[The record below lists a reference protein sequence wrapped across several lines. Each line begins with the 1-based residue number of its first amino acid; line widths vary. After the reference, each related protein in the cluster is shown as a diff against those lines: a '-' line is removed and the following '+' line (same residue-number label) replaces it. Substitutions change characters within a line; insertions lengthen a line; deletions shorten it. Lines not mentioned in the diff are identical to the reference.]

1 MPGHYGSV
9 HSHSNKSTT
18 TGGGSTNRERGIQR
32 NQTQKVSKKTK
43 TGGDDHRTTRNSQ
56 THFINTKMPPMEKS
70 VLDNTLFAKVGSA
83 IASGLDSVTNASVK
97 NRAFFDKNY
106 DRIRANKTN
115 IGLPDKATFDALPLS
130 EKQALYRATR
140 LDIMRNRQNPLGE
153 PLGDDGR
160 GGANQTL
167 LSQEPTSGV
176 VTNDGIVGPIVGSN
190 AVKSAEEIQAEKNKE
205 GGIILAKKRGRS
217 EMIKTSSQGLMDDED
232 IIMRKTLLG

>member
-1 MPGHYGSV
+1 MPGHYGSM

-18 TGGGSTNRERGIQR
+18 TGGGNTNRERGIQR

-43 TGGDDHRTTRNSQ
+43 TGGEDHRTTRNSQ
-56 THFINTKMPPMEKS
+56 THFINTALPPMEQK
-70 VLDNTLFAKVGSA
+70 TLAGKLLQGA
-83 IASGLDSVTNASVK
+83 ANALDSVTGASVK

-140 LDIMRNRQNPLGE
+140 LDIMRNNQNPLGE
-153 PLGDDGR
+153 PLRDG

-167 LSQEPTSGV
+167 LSQEPKSGV

-190 AVKSAEEIQAEKNKE
+190 AVKTPEEIQAEKNKE

-217 EMIKTSSQGLMDDED
+217 EMIKTSSTGLMDDED
-232 IIMRKTLLG
+232 VIMRKTLLG

>member
-1 MPGHYGSV
+1 MPGHYGSM

-18 TGGGSTNRERGIQR
+18 TGGGNTNRERGIQR
-32 NQTQKVSKKTK
+32 NQTQRVSKKTK

-56 THFINTKMPPMEKS
+56 THFINTKMPPMKG
-70 VLDNTLFAKVGSA
+70 VPPHLKFLGDA
-83 IASGLDSVTNASVK
+83 LDSMTGASVK

-106 DRIRANKTN
+106 DRIRANKSN

-140 LDIMRNRQNPLGE
+140 LDIMRNNQNPLGE
-153 PLGDDGR
+153 PMGDG

-167 LSQEPTSGV
+167 LSQEPKSGV
-176 VTNDGIVGPIVGSN
+176 VTGDGIVGPIVGSN
-190 AVKSAEEIQAEKNKE
+190 AVKTPEEIQEEKNKE

-217 EMIKTSSQGLMDDED
+217 EMIKTSSKGLMDDED
-232 IIMRKTLLG
+232 VIMRKTLLG

>member
-18 TGGGSTNRERGIQR
+18 TGGGNTNRERAIQR
-32 NQTQKVSKKTK
+32 NATQKVSKKTK

-56 THFINTKMPPMEKS
+56 THFINTELPPMKTYTPTGKI
-70 VLDNTLFAKVGSA
+70 LQGLAK
-83 IASGLDSVTNASVK
+83 GLDSVTGASVK

-140 LDIMRNRQNPLGE
+140 LDIMRNNENPLGE
-153 PLGDDGR
+153 PNRDG

-167 LSQEPTSGV
+167 LSQELKSGV
-176 VTNDGIVGPIVGSN
+176 VTGDGIVGPIVGSN
-190 AVKSAEEIQAEKNKE
+190 AMKSAEEIQEEKNKE

-217 EMIKTSSQGLMDDED
+217 EMIKTTSKGLMDED
-232 IIMRKTLLG
+232 DLIQRKQLLG

>member
-18 TGGGSTNRERGIQR
+18 TGGGNTNRERGIQR
-32 NQTQKVSKKTK
+32 NQTQRVSKKTK

-56 THFINTKMPPMEKS
+56 THFINTKMPPMKG
-70 VLDNTLFAKVGSA
+70 VPPHLKFLGDA
-83 IASGLDSVTNASVK
+83 LDSMTGASVK

-106 DRIRANKTN
+106 DRIRANKSN

-140 LDIMRNRQNPLGE
+140 LDIMRNNQNPLGE
-153 PLGDDGR
+153 PMGDG

-167 LSQEPTSGV
+167 LSQEPKSGV
-176 VTNDGIVGPIVGSN
+176 VTGDGIVGPIVGSN
-190 AVKSAEEIQAEKNKE
+190 AVKTPEEIQEEKNKE

-217 EMIKTSSQGLMDDED
+217 EMIKTSSKGLMDDED
-232 IIMRKTLLG
+232 VIMRKTLLG

>member
-18 TGGGSTNRERGIQR
+18 TGGGNTNRERGIQR
-32 NQTQKVSKKTK
+32 NATQKVSKKTK
-43 TGGDDHRTTRNSQ
+43 TGGDHRTTRDSQ
-56 THFINTKMPPMEKS
+56 KHFINTELPPIEQK
-70 VLDNTLFAKVGSA
+70 TLAGKILQGAAK
-83 IASGLDSVTNASVK
+83 GLDSITGASVK

-106 DRIRANKTN
+106 DRIRANKSN

-140 LDIMRNRQNPLGE
+140 LDIMRNNQNPLGE
-153 PLGDDGR
+153 PMGDG

-167 LSQEPTSGV
+167 LSQEPKSGV
-176 VTNDGIVGPIVGSN
+176 VTGDGIVGPIVGSN
-190 AVKSAEEIQAEKNKE
+190 AVKTPEEIQEEKNKE

-217 EMIKTSSQGLMDDED
+217 EMIKTSSKGLMDDED
-232 IIMRKTLLG
+232 VIMRKTLLG